1 MQQQYLW
8 LRGDNLKEN
17 ICGASN
23 SKMLAVFWYVDGQFL
38 GHEDT
43 LKGDSVEQF
52 GDYLQLDLDHF
63 AEWPIIRML
72 YNLPAVDYNYYP
84 RGRILFNTKLHKFI
98 VVGSKEIVDDP
109 EVRSKLREY
118 YGLPSTTI
126 FQGDEH
132 YD

>member
-1 MQQQYLW
+1 M
-8 LRGDNLKEN
+8 KET
-17 ICGASN
+17 IYGASN
-23 SKMLAVFWYVDGQFL
+23 SKMLAVFWYVDGQFI

-63 AEWPIIRML
+63 AEWPVIRML
-72 YNLPAVDYNYYP
+72 YNLPNVEYDYYP
-84 RGRILFNTKLHKFI
+84 RGRVMFNTKLHKFI

-109 EVRSKLREY
+109 EVQAELREY

-132 YD
+132 YG